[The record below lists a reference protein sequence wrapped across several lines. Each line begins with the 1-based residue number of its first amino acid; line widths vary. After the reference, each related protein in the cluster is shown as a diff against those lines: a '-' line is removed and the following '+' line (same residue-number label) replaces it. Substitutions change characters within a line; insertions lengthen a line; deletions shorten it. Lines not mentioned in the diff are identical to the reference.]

1 VSLSL
6 VSDSWYFVEF
16 ADGATKFFLPP
27 AWHDSINKFTAQ
39 ALRSKGPRI
48 STSYNRVPSTSPLH
62 HSPQQHRGQFGSFN
76 PTSPYGLPNAGY
88 TPFVG
93 NPFLASA
100 FTGMPRPA
108 YTPFV
113 GNPYLASA
121 FTGMLPRPAPV
132 YNITHVYNSPVPQ
145 PHQQQQKSSTLQDYN
160 GLFKLLGGALKLA
173 GTVLGPTT
181 LGTGGLGMGTG
192 FGGFGGFGGF

>member
-48 STSYNRVPSTSPLH
+48 STAYNRAPSSSPLH
-62 HSPQQHRGQFGSFN
+62 RSPQQHRGQFGSFN
-76 PTSPYGLPNAGY
+76 PTGPYGLPN
-88 TPFVG
+88 
-93 NPFLASA
+93 
-100 FTGMPRPA
+100 PR

-121 FTGMLPRPAPV
+121 FTGMPSRPAPV
-132 YNITHVYNSPVPQ
+132 YNITHVYNSPMPQ
-145 PHQQQQKSSTLQDYN
+145 PQQQQKPSTLQDYD

-173 GTVLGPTT
+173 GTALGPTP
-181 LGTGGLGMGTG
+181 LGTGGLGLGTG
-192 FGGFGGFGGF
+192 FGGFGGFGGSGGFGGFGGF